1 MRNHYRRRR
10 DQLVAIVA
18 KAAPRTH
25 VTGIAAGLQAVLE
38 VPRGSERSVVQA
50 ASDQG
55 LWVQGLEEFRFDA
68 PDTQWQLPRRDG
80 LVIGYAAPSDSAWS
94 GALEALCR
102 VLP

>member
-1 MRNHYRRRR
+1 M
-10 DQLVAIVA
+10 
-18 KAAPRTH
+18 
-25 VTGIAAGLQAVLE
+25 AAGLQAVLE